1 MSTSE
6 LDRVAELADRL
17 ADRTLD
23 ALERGELTTEQFRD
37 SPDLALILAAAN
49 LLQSAGAEFP
59 PNMRRLAEKAAEQ
72 TQI

>member
-6 LDRVAELADRL
+6 LDRVAGLADRL
-17 ADRTLD
+17 AERTLD

-37 SPDLALILAAAN
+37 SPDLALILNAAN
-49 LLQSAGAEFP
+49 LLQSAGAKFP
-59 PNMRRLAEKAAEQ
+59 PNMLRLAGKAAEQ